1 MKRNLITLLL
11 MLFISNFTNAQNT
24 NDEINLLVKK
34 ISKFNTD
41 ILSLKD
47 SIKNVELN
55 IEKLKSKEVLKT
67 IKDSTI
73 IAIALKDGKIKKEPS
88 VFSDI
93 ILTLNNDSE
102 ILVTDYVDDYF
113 KVCFNSVCGYIHD
126 VWVKNNDKVAELK
139 EFKIN
144 EKEKL
149 LKIKEEKRIS
159 QVKKYNKEQENRDIK
174 KYGKSIYEKLKK
186 GYYWTGMTDKMALI
200 SLGNPNDIN
209 RSVGS
214 WGTHEQWVY
223 NDGFYCYFENGIL
236 KSYQN

>member
-1 MKRNLITLLL
+1 MRKNLIIILLI
-11 MLFISNFTNAQNT
+11 FISNFTNAQNA
-24 NDEINLLVKK
+24 NDEINLLEKK
-34 ISKFNTD
+34 INKFNTN

-55 IEKLKSKEVLKT
+55 IEKLKSREVLKT

-73 IAIALKDGKIKKEPS
+73 IAIALKEGKIRKEPF
-88 VFSDI
+88 VLSDI

-113 KVCFNSVCGYIHD
+113 KVCFNSVCGYINEL
-126 VWVKNNDKVAELK
+126 WVKKNDKVNELK
-139 EFKIN
+139 EFKIS
-144 EKEKL
+144 EKKKL
-149 LKIKEEKRIS
+149 LNSKEEKRIS

-209 RSVGS
+209 SSVGS

-223 NDGFYCYFENGIL
+223 DDGFYCYFENGIL